1 MGWQV
6 MKADVKRQP
15 MKRGTKP
22 EMLKLNGS
30 WQARSKSLSKRNVPQ
45 AVGRNCEFDL

>member
-1 MGWQV
+1 
-6 MKADVKRQP
+6 MKAATKRPP

-30 WQARSKSLSKRNVPQ
+30 WQAAIKKSFQKKRP
-45 AVGRNCEFDL
+45 ALGWPKS

>member
-1 MGWQV
+1 
-6 MKADVKRQP
+6 MKAATKRSP

-30 WQARSKSLSKRNVPQ
+30 WQSAIKKSLQKKRPSIGWPKL
-45 AVGRNCEFDL
+45 AG